1 MLILVVFQATII
13 QAQIY
18 EPDGVR
24 MPGDWN
30 GWTNTTG
37 MGGVFDLQKI
47 RTGTPRWQTIFQ
59 HTGATGSAEF
69 KFVSTGFGDPWGNQ
83 WAGNTAITV
92 NGVSELTYGAPSD
105 PNNKVNLQQNQ
116 WYTVTF
122 EDKGYTGT
130 RAVFMQTSAEP
141 VGITTVL
148 QEPLLVSGPDP
159 VNVTVQLSANP
170 SPEEKFYLRY
180 SVNGWNESLQVPL
193 TMNGNTGAALIPAYP
208 NDTTVEYYIYSTV
221 INNPTS
227 DIDLFTIHLKNNDGL
242 NYRYTV
248 GETITCGN
256 GLNLLSTEP
265 AFPQEGISLTLY
277 FNAEYGNGG
286 LFNYT
291 GDVYAHTGVIT
302 NLSTSGSDWKYV
314 KTEWGQNT
322 PETKLARLEPNLYS
336 LQINDIRQYYGVP
349 STEQIKKLAFVFRGG
364 IPYSTG
370 NYPEHK
376 NADGSDIFSDIYIP
390 ALRVR
395 ILNPSSR
402 DPLASPGQ
410 IVPVCVEALQNQ
422 TISIYLDD
430 LLLKTE
436 TTSSMAYPLV
446 LQSVS
451 PGTYWV
457 KAVAEGETGIA
468 RDSVS
473 IYLRGP
479 VVTEALPAGTG
490 SGINYVDQNT
500 VTLVLHDPA
509 GLKKF
514 AFAIGEYSDWMP
526 NDQNYMKRTPDGHY
540 FWVTLT
546 GLASQKEYAY
556 QYYID
561 GKLKIADPF
570 CDKILDPW
578 NDRWIPKFNY
588 PNLKSYPFD
597 KTSGTVSIFQTNQ
610 TPYNWE
616 VTGFTPPALNET
628 QQDLMIYELLLRDF
642 TDSSSIVT
650 AMGKLDY
657 LKSLGINAIEL
668 MPVND
673 FDGNDSWGYGPN
685 FFFAPDKYY
694 GKKQDYKK
702 FIDECHKR
710 GMAVILDLVMNHCFG
725 QSPLALMYFDPGTGS
740 GQPLPENPWLNT
752 QSPHPLSVGYDFNHE
767 SPYTREFFKKVLQY
781 WLTEYNVDGFR
792 FDLSKGLTQKY
803 TGSDLAAWSQY
814 DQGRISIL
822 NDYYQHI
829 KSVKPNAY
837 VILEHFAEN
846 NEEVSLANTG
856 MMLWSAMHNQYKQTG
871 IGWSSN
877 SDLSWAFHGNRGF
890 TYPNLIDYMENHDEE
905 RIMYEALSYGNSA
918 GTYNLKDTAT
928 ALHHQQMAAVLMMGI
943 PGPKMVW
950 QFGELGYDYSIMF
963 NGGRT
968 SRKPPRWDYLSK
980 PERQQLYHTYSAM
993 AKLRKS
999 DAFRFGNFTSD
1010 LGGAGKRIWIA
1021 HSSMNVVIAANM
1033 DVSTFSMTPGF
1044 QHAGNWY
1051 DYFTGETVNITDPAG
1066 HSISFTPGD
1075 FRVFT
1080 DVKLDKPYHQISF
1093 SIKDSTDLSPVEGAE
1108 IQYEGVG
1115 SYFSDAQGNLLMYA
1129 FPGLVRIKIMK
1140 QGYKP
1145 SVRILQLQANQSVSV
1160 LLQRDSN
1167 YGTGQPET
1175 DAIAIY
1181 PNPAN
1186 DHVTVESSTIY
1197 TIALFAPDGRKVLT
1211 RRMDNTRES
1220 ISLRGLQKGLYLL
1233 RLSDEKGSSIRK
1245 LILQ

>member
-1 MLILVVFQATII
+1 MLIMVVIQATIL

-30 GWTNTTG
+30 GWANNTG

-47 RTGTPRWQTIFQ
+47 RTGNPRWQTTFQ

-83 WAGNTAITV
+83 WAGNSAITV
-92 NGVSELTYGAPSD
+92 DGISELTYGTPSD
-105 PNNKVNLQQNQ
+105 PNNKVNLQQNH

-130 RAVFMQTSAEP
+130 RIVFMQTTAEP
-141 VGITTVL
+141 VMITTVI
-148 QEPLLVSGPDP
+148 QQPLLVSGPEP
-159 VNVTVQLSANP
+159 VNVSVQLSANP

-180 SVNGWNESLQVPL
+180 TLNAWNESFQVPVAM
-193 TMNGNTGAALIPAYP
+193 TGNSGTAVIPPYP

-221 INNPTS
+221 INDPQH
-227 DIDLFTIHLKNNDGL
+227 DFDLFSIRLKNNEGL
-242 NYRYTV
+242 NYSYTV

-256 GLNLLSTEP
+256 SLNLISTEP
-265 AFPQEGISLTLY
+265 AFPQENIPLNLY
-277 FNAEYGNGG
+277 FNAEFGNGG

-322 PETKLARLEPNLYS
+322 PETKLTRLEPNLYS
-336 LQINDIRQYYGVP
+336 LQINNIRQYYGIPVA
-349 STEQIKKLAFVFRGG
+349 EQIKKLAFVFRGG
-364 IPYSTG
+364 TPYSTG

-376 NADGSDIFSDIYIP
+376 NADGTDIFIEIYIP
-390 ALRVR
+390 SLRVR

-402 DPLASPGQ
+402 DPLASPDQ
-410 IVPVCVEALQNQ
+410 IVPVCVEAIQNQ
-422 TISIYLDD
+422 NISIYLDN

-436 TTSSMAYPLV
+436 TTSSLAYPLV
-446 LQSVS
+446 LQGFS

-457 KAVAEGETGIA
+457 KAVAEGESGKA

-479 VVTEALPAGTG
+479 VVTEALPAGVG
-490 SGINYVDQNT
+490 SGINYIDQNT

-509 GLKKF
+509 GLKNF
-514 AFAIGEYSDWMP
+514 AFATGEYSNWLP

-546 GLASQKEYAY
+546 GLVSQKEYAY

-561 GKLKIADPF
+561 GKLKVADPF

-578 NDRWIPKFNY
+578 NDRWIPKYNY

-597 KTSGTVSIFQTNQ
+597 KTSGTVSVFQTNQ
-610 TPYNWE
+610 TPYTWE
-616 VTGFTPPALNET
+616 ITGFTPPALNET

-642 TDSSSIVT
+642 TDSSSIVS

-657 LKSLGINAIEL
+657 LNSLGVNAIEL

-710 GMAVILDLVMNHCFG
+710 GIAVILDLVMNHCFG
-725 QSPLALMYFDPGTGS
+725 QSPMALMYFDPATGS
-740 GQPLPENPWLNT
+740 GQPLPQNPWLNT
-752 QSPHPLSVGYDFNHE
+752 QAPHPLSVGYDFNHE
-767 SPYTREFFKKVLQY
+767 SPYTRDFFKKVLQY

-803 TGSDLAAWSQY
+803 TGSDLAAWSLY
-814 DQGRISIL
+814 DQGRINIL

-846 NEEVSLANTG
+846 NEEVSLANAG

-871 IGWSSN
+871 IGWPSN
-877 SDLSWAFHGNRGF
+877 SDLSRAYHGNRGF

-905 RIMYEALSYGNSA
+905 RIMYEALAYGNST
-918 GTYNLKDTAT
+918 GGYNLKDTAT

-968 SRKPPRWDYLSK
+968 SRKPPRWDYLGQ
-980 PERQQLYHTYSAM
+980 PERQKLYHTYSAM
-993 AKLRKS
+993 AKLRKR
-999 DAFRFGNFTSD
+999 DAFRFGNFTGD
-1010 LGGAGKRIWIA
+1010 LSGAGKRMWIA

-1033 DVSTFSMTPGF
+1033 DVSGFSMTPGF
-1044 QHAGNWY
+1044 QHAGNWF
-1051 DYFTGETVNITDPAG
+1051 DYFSGETVNITDPAG
-1066 HSISFTPGD
+1066 HSFSFAPGE

-1080 DVKLDKPYHQISF
+1080 DVKLDKPFHQLSISI
-1093 SIKDSTDLSPVEGAE
+1093 SDSTDLSPVEGAE

-1115 SYFSDAQGNLLMYA
+1115 SYFSDPQGNLLMYA
-1129 FPGLVRIKIMK
+1129 FPGIVRITILK
-1140 QGYKP
+1140 QGFKP
-1145 SVRILQLQANQSVSV
+1145 YNRIIQLQANQSLNV

-1167 YGTGQPET
+1167 YGTVQPGSEG
-1175 DAIAIY
+1175 ISIY

-1186 DHVTVESSTIY
+1186 EQVTIEADHLC
-1197 TIALFAPDGRKVLT
+1197 TIALFSPDGRMLLT
-1211 RRMDNTRES
+1211 RRMESPRES
-1220 ISLRGLQKGLYLL
+1220 ISLRGLQKGLYLIH
-1233 RLSDEKGSSIRK
+1233 LSGEKGSATRK
-1245 LILQ
+1245 IILD